1 MTKGTLV
8 RWLKK
13 EGDLVKPGQV
23 LFEVETDKAVL
34 GYEVQEES
42 YVARLLVSEGS
53 ADLDIG
59 SPVAILVDSQ
69 GLIPAF
75 KDYTVSSA
83 SSPQAPSAT
92 PKAEAEPVSSA
103 DVKIWPSAKMILEQ
117 AHMSPSDVKSTNK
130 VITKQDALEAVSHK
144 QPPPPAQHIKVEGD
158 RIAFAKVPRAS
169 VTKTP
174 SYQIVPRFSVTS
186 DLNLEGV
193 QK

>member
-75 KDYTVSSA
+75 KDYTVTTEA
-83 SSPQAPSAT
+83 PQEPLAA
-92 PKAEAEPVSSA
+92 PKAAAEPVPSA
-103 DVKIWPSAKMILEQ
+103 DAKIWPSAKLILDQ
-117 AHMSPSDVKSTNK
+117 AHMSPSDVKSSNQ
-130 VITKQDALEAVSHK
+130 VITKQDALEAVSHRS
-144 QPPPPAQHIKVEGD
+144 PPPPEQSIKAEGD
-158 RIAFAKVPRAS
+158 RLAFAKVPRAS

-174 SYQIVPRFSVTS
+174 TYQIVPRFSVTS
-186 DLNLEGV
+186 DLDLDGV